1 MHKEFISPALDALT
15 KISGGRFGSEQ
26 QHIAVREVLGLAESI
41 PFATRLM
48 QLAAYKD
55 PRLAV
60 NLAGIE
66 LDGVMGVG
74 AGWDKASRAVR
85 ALHALGFSFVEIGSS
100 LVLDQKGNVSTP
112 ENPRQRV
119 LEGGRI
125 ALNSLGF
132 NAPGVVINAHNSER
146 YKNDPN
152 IVLGVSIGKNRTIAD
167 NFAPAAHYFVA
178 KRMYEYARYF
188 VINVSSPNT
197 PGLRALQDK
206 GPLTDIIQAVN
217 QAMDEEGGRKPLF
230 VKIAPDLTDEALM
243 DVIYVIRDNGATGLI
258 DSNTTI
264 KPEIKAK
271 YGVQDLPGGISGDDD
286 EYRQIVEHQV
296 EFTYKESGG
305 IPIISVGA
313 INNAEQALRRVEKG
327 AVALQMVTGL
337 RSEGLMA
344 ASKINRGLVSE
355 MDNKG
360 YRTISEARGA
370 SVR

>member
-1 MHKEFISPALDALT
+1 MHKEFISPALDAIT
-15 KISGGRFGSEQ
+15 RISGGRFGSEQ
-26 QHIAVREVLGLAESI
+26 QHIVVREGLGIAESI
-41 PFATRLM
+41 PFVTRLM

-60 NLAGIE
+60 NLAGIK
-66 LDGVMGVG
+66 LDGFMGVG

-85 ALHALGFSFVEIGSS
+85 ALHASGFSFVEIGSS
-100 LVLDQKGNVSTP
+100 LVFDQKGNVSTP

-132 NAPGVVINAHNSER
+132 NAPGVVVNAHNSEK
-146 YKNDPN
+146 YKNDSN
-152 IVLGVSIGKNRTIAD
+152 LVLGVSIGKNKTVAD

-188 VINVSSPNT
+188 AINVSSPNT

-206 GPLTDIIQAVN
+206 GPLTDIVQAVN
-217 QAMDEEGGRKPLF
+217 QAMDEEGGRIPLF
-230 VKIAPDLTDEALM
+230 IKVAPDLTDEALM
-243 DVIYVIRDNGATGLI
+243 DVIYVVRDNKATGI
-258 DSNTTI
+258 IASNTTI
-264 KPEIKAK
+264 KQGIKAK
-271 YGVQDLPGGISGDDD
+271 YRVEGLPGGISGDDE
-286 EYRQIVEHQV
+286 EYRQMVEHQV

-305 IPIISVGA
+305 MPIISVGA

-327 AVALQMVTGL
+327 ATALQMVTGL

-344 ASKINRGLVSE
+344 ASKINRGLIVE
-355 MDNKG
+355 MDKEG
-360 YRTISEARGA
+360 YGTISEARGKA
-370 SVR
+370 A

>member
-15 KISGGRFGSEQ
+15 RLSGGRFGSEQ
-26 QHIAVREVLGLAESI
+26 QHIAVRELLHYAERI
-41 PFATRLM
+41 PFATRVM
-48 QLAAYKD
+48 KLAAYKN

-85 ALHALGFSFVEIGSS
+85 SLHALGFSFVEIGSS
-100 LVLDQKGNVSTP
+100 LIYDQKGNDTSP

-119 LEGGRI
+119 LDGRV

-132 NAPGVVINAHNSER
+132 NAPGVVVNAHNSER

-152 IVLGVSIGKNRTIAD
+152 LVLGISIGKNKTVSD

-178 KRMYEYARYF
+178 KRMYEYAKYF

-197 PGLRALQDK
+197 PGLRALQDR

-217 QAMDEEGGRKPLF
+217 QAMDEEGKRIPLF

-243 DVIYVIRDNGATGLI
+243 DVIYVVRDNGATGLI
-258 DSNTTI
+258 DSNTTV
-264 KPEIKAK
+264 KREIKVK
-271 YGVQDLPGGISGDDD
+271 HGVADLPGGISGDDE
-286 EYRQIVEHQV
+286 EYRQMVEHQV
-296 EFTYKESGG
+296 EFTYRESGG

-313 INNAEQALRRVEKG
+313 INNAQQALRRVEKG
-327 AVALQMVTGL
+327 ATALQVVTGL
-337 RSEGLMA
+337 RSEGLMV

-360 YRTISEARGA
+360 YRTISEARGV
-370 SVR
+370 SR